1 MHLLSEVRHRK
12 AFRRRSDW
20 ILRTSVCAV
29 MADNLDRRSYPR
41 VDVTMPVSFR
51 SLRRGR
57 RKWGTSLNVSASG
70 LLFESEEAWDLQP
83 GAEVDLLLAVPSWY
97 HVLGRTRFLSG
108 SGKVVRVAPVSPE
121 TEALARVRVSVEFS
135 SPLRFED

>member
-1 MHLLSEVRHRK
+1 
-12 AFRRRSDW
+12 
-20 ILRTSVCAV
+20 
-29 MADNLDRRSYPR
+29 MADNLDKRSYPR

-51 SLRRGR
+51 SFRRGR

-70 LLFESEEAWDLQP
+70 LLFESEEAWDLRP
-83 GAEVDLLLAVPSWY
+83 GAEVDLSLAVPSWY

-108 SGKVVRVAPVSPE
+108 SGTVVRVATVSQE
-121 TEALARVRVSVEFS
+121 KEALAKVRVSVKFS